1 MSLSS
6 FTVCMNALRLNRFR
20 MQDTGKDRPLR
31 KQATSM
37 EEIEYEMES
46 LLKSNETEEEKKM
59 TTEVKIKGM
68 MCPHCEAH
76 VKKALE
82 ALDGVESAAPDKDAG
97 NAVMTLSK
105 DVSADAIKAAVED
118 AGYEFLG
125 MTE

>member
-1 MSLSS
+1 
-6 FTVCMNALRLNRFR
+6 
-20 MQDTGKDRPLR
+20 
-31 KQATSM
+31 
-37 EEIEYEMES
+37 
-46 LLKSNETEEEKKM
+46 M
-59 TTEVKIKGM
+59 TAEVKIKGM

-97 NAVMTLSK
+97 NAVLTLSK
-105 DVSADAIKAAVED
+105 DVSADAIKAAVEG

>member
-1 MSLSS
+1 
-6 FTVCMNALRLNRFR
+6 
-20 MQDTGKDRPLR
+20 
-31 KQATSM
+31 
-37 EEIEYEMES
+37 
-46 LLKSNETEEEKKM
+46 M
-59 TTEVKIKGM
+59 TAEVKIKGM

-97 NAVMTLSK
+97 NAVLTLSQA
-105 DVSADAIKAAVED
+105 VSVDAVKAAVEE